1 LGLRGGD
8 EQGYLI
14 TTAIA
19 YTNGQPHIGHAY
31 EAVTTDV
38 VARYQRLAGA
48 SAFFLTGSDEHG
60 HKIAAAAAAA
70 GETPQGLC
78 DRVVASFV
86 RLYGALNISY
96 NGFIRTTSEAHKR
109 VAQNVFRRAR
119 AAGDIYLGQYSGWYN
134 VRLETFVPETE
145 AQNANF
151 TDTLSGAP
159 LQRVE
164 EESYFFKLSRYQE
177 RLLEH
182 IERHPEFVQ
191 PAAARNEILQR
202 LQEPLRDLSVSRTTF
217 GWGVPVPD
225 DETGKHVLYVWF
237 DALTNYLSGSN
248 NPEARAAGGENVR
261 TEGAAW
267 PAALQV
273 VGKDIVWFHAVIWP
287 AMLWSIREALP
298 QRIFAHGFVTDPEGR
313 KMSKSLGNVVEPPA
327 LLEAYGADS
336 LRYAL
341 TCAAPWGHDVP
352 FRL

>member
-1 LGLRGGD
+1 M
-8 EQGYLI
+8 
-14 TTAIA
+14 
-19 YTNGQPHIGHAY
+19 
-31 EAVTTDV
+31 
-38 VARYQRLAGA
+38 ARYQRLAGA
-48 SAFFLTGSDEHG
+48 STFFLTGSDEHG

-164 EESYFFKLSRYQE
+164 EESYFFNLSKYQE

-217 GWGVPVPD
+217 NWGVPVPD

-248 NPEARAAGGENVR
+248 NPVAEAAGGEN
-261 TEGAAW
+261 TLTQGAAW

-287 AMLWSIREALP
+287 AMLWSIGEALP
-298 QRIFAHGFVTDPEGR
+298 QRIFAHGFVTDAEGR

-352 FRL
+352 FRLCFSKVSSLAVLYGKCTRALTCENFCF